1 MHIQIT
7 PAWIP
12 KLTLILFITHKM
24 YLQLD
29 YAKHVTYQ
37 GHIVDIDNY
46 LQYTLYNASP
56 KELFINYCIL

>member
-1 MHIQIT
+1 
-7 PAWIP
+7 
-12 KLTLILFITHKM
+12 M
-24 YLQLD
+24 YLQLN

-56 KELFINYCIL
+56 KELFTNYLLYTVKQPGDF

>member
-1 MHIQIT
+1 
-7 PAWIP
+7 
-12 KLTLILFITHKM
+12 M

-56 KELFINYCIL
+56 KELFNKLLTVYCKTTRRFLNAHSNII

>member
-1 MHIQIT
+1 
-7 PAWIP
+7 
-12 KLTLILFITHKM
+12 M

-56 KELFINYCIL
+56 KEPLQTTVYCKTTRRFLNAQSNII